1 MKLKIKH
8 RLFIS
13 FITLCFF
20 SLLFTLV
27 SIWMYDKKNKIADQL
42 HLLDNIHLLTM
53 EEYKLQQE
61 FLLYETI
68 NPAFYKT
75 GESEKIDEF
84 NRVYSKILALLLVMK
99 ENETAKQLLDEK
111 FVGSITIEQNNY
123 FNIFNQ
129 VVEETKKKGFKD
141 FGIEGEM
148 RDYAHFLMEIKDL
161 DQINILMLRRHEK
174 DFIIRKEEQYVDQ
187 FKSKIEKL
195 KSEIKNSARFSET
208 DKIKL
213 DSIVSGYERSFNKL
227 VASEWALLGKKTGTG
242 LKFQLSQQ
250 HNFIIAHIINQK
262 ENALIAEKKISFNL
276 LIIAIVSISFIFLLA
291 FLLSYRLAVRLSR
304 PIINLNNYVNRYV
317 DSKFTVIPQL
327 QARNSKDET
336 SELSSNFIR
345 MADEITSYIK
355 YFEEKVEE
363 RTVEINN
370 QKIEI
375 LYQKSKITQQYEE
388 LTLKSEAV
396 ENQQRLLMEINKDIM
411 DSIRYAQRIQKAIM
425 PSKSVIKN
433 IISPGFI
440 YFQPRDIVS
449 GDFYFIHSKG
459 NKRFFA
465 IGDATGHGVPG
476 AFLSIIGIHALFKA
490 LNEFHLEQP
499 SEILNKVND
508 LMEEIVSN
516 DIDTIISDGMD
527 IAFCCYDTE
536 TKLLQYSGAN
546 IPLWIVREN
555 TDDNFEYD
563 NHNDSNDDL
572 EMPTL
577 ERHKIIEIKA
587 NSQPI
592 GLYYK
597 RIPFLNHEMQMR
609 EGDMLYIF
617 SDGYADQFG
626 GPDGKKFKYKRLK
639 NLLLNIQQYHCTQQ
653 KKEIKDAFLKWKGNG
668 VQVDDICVLGFKI

>member
-27 SIWMYDKKNKIADQL
+27 SIWMYDKKNKISDQL
-42 HLLDNIHLLTM
+42 NLLDNIHLLTM

-68 NPAFYKT
+68 NPLFYKT
-75 GESEKIDEF
+75 GKSDKIIEF
-84 NRVYSKILALLLVMK
+84 NRVFSKIRGLLQLLK
-99 ENETAKQLLDEK
+99 ENETAKQLLDDK
-111 FVGSITIEQNNY
+111 FIGSTIIEQNNY
-123 FNIFNQ
+123 LNIFNK
-129 VVEETKKKGFKD
+129 VVAETMKKGFKD

-148 RDYAHFLMEIKDL
+148 RDYAHFLMDIKDL

-195 KSEIKNSARFSET
+195 KNEIRNSTRFSET
-208 DKIKL
+208 DKVKL
-213 DSIVSGYERSFNKL
+213 DSIVNGYETSFNKL
-227 VASEWALLGKKTGTG
+227 VASEWTLLGKKNGTG

-250 HNFIIAHIINQK
+250 HGFIIAHIINQK
-262 ENALIAEKKISFNL
+262 ENALIAEKKINRNL
-276 LIIAIVSISFIFLLA
+276 LIIAFISISFIFLLA
-291 FLLSYRLAVRLSR
+291 FLLSYRLAVQLSR
-304 PIINLNNYVNRYV
+304 PIIDLNKYVNHYV

-327 QARNSKDET
+327 ETRNSKDET

-345 MADEITSYIK
+345 MADEITSHIQ
-355 YFEEKVEE
+355 YFEEKVEQ

-370 QKIEI
+370 QKVEI
-375 LYQKSKITQQYEE
+375 LYQKSKIMQQYEE

-396 ENQQRLLMEINKDIM
+396 ENQQNLLLEINKDIM

-425 PSKSVIKN
+425 PSKAVIKK

-449 GDFYFIHSKG
+449 GDFYFLHSKG
-459 NKRFFA
+459 NKIFFA
-465 IGDATGHGVPG
+465 IADATGHGVPG

-516 DIDTIISDGMD
+516 DLDTVISDGMD
-527 IAFCCYDTE
+527 IAFCCYNTE

-546 IPLWIVREN
+546 IPLWIVSECK
-555 TDDNFEYD
+555 DDDIETL
-563 NHNDSNDDL
+563 NDADADE
-572 EMPTL
+572 EMPTM
-577 ERHKIIEIKA
+577 ERHKLKEIKA

-597 RIPFLNHEMQMR
+597 RIPFVNHAIQMQ
-609 EGDMLYIF
+609 EGDMIYIF

-626 GPDGKKFKYKRLK
+626 GPEGKKFKYKRLK
-639 NLLLNIQQYHCTQQ
+639 DLLLNIQQYHCTQQ
-653 KKEIKDAFLKWKGNG
+653 KKEIKETFVKWKGNNA
-668 VQVDDICVLGFKI
+668 QVDDICVLGFKI